1 VNRLAFLAWISL
13 GVIWGSNFIIV
24 KWVVEYISPL
34 QIVLV
39 RVTLGFLAIFLYA
52 VVSRQLRVA
61 HLAYSRHFVVM
72 ACLAAAIY
80 YYGFARGTSLL
91 PSGIAGAISGAVP
104 LFSVGAAV
112 IFLREEKLDRRRVIG
127 VLVGLLGV
135 VAIARPFEYGAGS
148 ASIEGMLFMVIGS
161 LSLGL
166 SFVYARRF
174 ITPLNLPAAALATY
188 QLGFASLILLVL
200 TPLDGI
206 EGIVVDTQAA
216 IGLIVGLGLL
226 GTGIAFV
233 LYYFIIDKFGA
244 VGATSV
250 TYLPPVVAMLN
261 GALLVGEP
269 INLLDWVATA
279 LILGGV
285 LLLHRPK
292 PGTRAE

>member
-39 RVTLGFLAIFLYA
+39 RVTLGFLPIFLYA

-104 LFSVGAAV
+104 LFSVIAAV
-112 IFLREEKLDRRRVIG
+112 IFLSDEKLDRRRIIG
-127 VLVGLLGV
+127 VLIGLLGI
-135 VAIARPFEYGAGS
+135 VAIARPLESDARS
-148 ASIEGMLFMVIGS
+148 ASIEGAFFMVMGS

-174 ITPLNLPAAALATY
+174 VTPLCLPAAALATY
-188 QLGFASLILLVL
+188 QLGFASLILLAL
-200 TPLDGI
+200 TPLEGI
-206 EGIVVDTQAA
+206 QGIVVDTRAA
-216 IGLIVGLGLL
+216 IELIVGLGLL
-226 GTGIAFV
+226 GTGVAYI
-233 LYYFIIDKFGA
+233 LYYFIIDKLGA
-244 VGATSV
+244 VGASSV
-250 TYLPPVVAMLN
+250 TYLPPVVAMLI
-261 GALLVGEP
+261 AVLLVGEP
-269 INLLDWVATA
+269 INLLDWAAAA

-292 PGTRAE
+292 PGARVE